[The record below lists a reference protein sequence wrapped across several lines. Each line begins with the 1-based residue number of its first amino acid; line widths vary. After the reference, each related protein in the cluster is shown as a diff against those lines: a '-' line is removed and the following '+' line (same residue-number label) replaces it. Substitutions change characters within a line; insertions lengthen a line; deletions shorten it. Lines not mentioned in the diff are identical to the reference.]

1 MKNESNSKH
10 STREGYAE
18 VTGGN
23 VWYRIDGN
31 GDKTPLL
38 ILHGGPG
45 FPSYYLNPMSALSK
59 DRPVIFFDQLGCGRS
74 DNNTDKNLMT
84 VDVFVEQT
92 EQLRNDLKLNQF
104 HLYGHSWG
112 SMLGLE
118 YYLKY
123 SEHVKALILAS
134 PALSISRWIK
144 DADALITILPNSV
157 QSAIR
162 TNIEN
167 GTFESPEFEDA
178 INIYYQHFIAKK
190 LPWDQNIG
198 NTFTQANLEIYN
210 YMWGP
215 SEFTATGILKD
226 YEGSDKLPRV
236 KVPTLFITGEYDE
249 ARPETVE
256 YYQSLIPHSKYAMIE
271 DAAHLT
277 MHDKPE
283 ENNQVIEDFL
293 RDIE

>member
-1 MKNESNSKH
+1 MENQSQSKLV
-10 STREGYAE
+10 SGEGHVE
-18 VTGGN
+18 VTGGKI
-23 VWYRIDGN
+23 WYRIDGE
-31 GDKTPLL
+31 GDRTPLL
-38 ILHGGPG
+38 LLHGGPG
-45 FPSYYLNPMSALSK
+45 FPSYYLNPLTALSK
-59 DRPVIFFDQLGCGRS
+59 DRPIIFFDQLGCGRS

-92 EQLRNDLKLNQF
+92 EQLRKDLEFNQF
-104 HLYGHSWG
+104 YLYGHSWG
-112 SMLGLE
+112 SILGLE

-123 SEHVKALILAS
+123 PDHIKALILAS
-134 PALSISRWIK
+134 PALSISRWVK
-144 DADALITILPNSV
+144 DAEALITLLPDSV

-162 TNIEN
+162 RNVEN
-167 GTFESPEFEDA
+167 GSFESQEFEDA
-178 INIYYQHFIAKK
+178 INIFYQHFIAKK
-190 LPWDQNIG
+190 LPWDENIG
-198 NTFTQANLEIYN
+198 NTFAQANLEIYN

-226 YEGSDKLPRV
+226 YEGSNNLPRV

-256 YYQSLIPHSKYAMIE
+256 YFQSLVPHSKYNMIE

-283 ENNQVIEDFL
+283 ENNKVIEDFL